1 MKYIAFSNI
10 WISIAASAQALLSY
24 YISEK
29 PVAVFYLSFLFC
41 ATLFCYSVLRIIK
54 LKGILP
60 ENYSHQ
66 MRWVNSHLKFITLLL
81 LFSFVGITVFF
92 FFLTLFQQLLILGA
106 GIISLGYNLPLF
118 NRRITLRKIPF
129 LKSILIAG
137 VWAFVTYVIP
147 LSEKELIFNRPE
159 FLLRFFFFYVI
170 SIPFDIRDL
179 KYDDASMK
187 TLPQLV
193 GKSGAVFL
201 SWILLITCYC
211 ISFEIYENTIAIPFT
226 IGFLLTGIAVT
237 FSLKERKDL
246 FYPMLIDSMMI
257 VQVWVILIPILNIF

>member
-1 MKYIAFSNI
+1 MKYIAFSNL
-10 WISIAASAQALLSY
+10 WISIAAAAQTLLSY
-24 YISEK
+24 FISGK
-29 PVAVFYLSFLFC
+29 RVDVFYLFFIFC

-66 MRWVNSHLKFITLLL
+66 MHWVNSHLKFITFLL
-81 LFSFVGITVFF
+81 LFSFAGIGVFF
-92 FFLTLFQQLLILGA
+92 FFLTFLQQLLILGA

-118 NRRITLRKIPF
+118 NRKITLRKIPF
-129 LKSILIAG
+129 IKSILIAG
-137 VWAFVTYVIP
+137 VWTLATYIIP
-147 LSEKELIFNRPE
+147 LSESELFFYWPE

-211 ISFEIYENTIAIPFT
+211 ISFEVYENTIAIPFT

-246 FYPMLIDSMMI
+246 FYPMIIDSMMI
-257 VQVWVILIPILNIF
+257 VQFCVLLIFK